1 MYGGVAGEG
10 GRPLPL
16 CRLWVGDTKKTN
28 ACDAQH
34 LLKLLLEDSFY

>member
-1 MYGGVAGEG
+1 LSFFWRGLRSA
-10 GRPLPL
+10 PFFLL
-16 CRLWVGDTKKTN
+16 VGDIKKTN